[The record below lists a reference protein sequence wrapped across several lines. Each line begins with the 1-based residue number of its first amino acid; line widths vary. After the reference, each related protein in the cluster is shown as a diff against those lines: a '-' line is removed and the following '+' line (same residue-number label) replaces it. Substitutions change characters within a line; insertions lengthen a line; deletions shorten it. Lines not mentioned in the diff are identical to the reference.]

1 MRAGRRS
8 GRRWRLRDDRRA
20 RASPGRTRGGAATTV
35 ATHMRVRSAALLDA
49 EEGGSSVSAAGG
61 VELSTTEEK
70 MRSPHRT
77 LLPPPPHPWPRSTSA
92 ASCSSLAGPSQ
103 LSWCADSCAG
113 EDQCRNSLQISTPPQ
128 VSDEDKHPT
137 VLPLVSQDRRTL
149 ALIRE
154 RYSIGRMR
162 TVRKSQRSNTS
173 RNFLVSYGR
182 FPIRIDLGFLLIR
195 VMAAGVW
202 CGSTRTR

>member
-77 LLPPPPHPWPRSTSA
+77 LLPPHTPGHDPRRRRA
-92 ASCSSLAGPSQ
+92 ARRWRVLHSCPG
-103 LSWCADSCAG
+103 
-113 EDQCRNSLQISTPPQ
+113 
-128 VSDEDKHPT
+128 
-137 VLPLVSQDRRTL
+137 
-149 ALIRE
+149 ALIH
-154 RYSIGRMR
+154 
-162 TVRKSQRSNTS
+162 VRGKISAGTASKSRRPHRS
-173 RNFLVSYGR
+173 V
-182 FPIRIDLGFLLIR
+182 
-195 VMAAGVW
+195 
-202 CGSTRTR
+202 TRTSIRRFFPSFLKIVEHLR